1 MSYSDPYKANLK
13 GFDSVFENNL
23 SNEIQDNMVEFLDW
37 TLLEKGNY
45 FNVTLGETSPNGSDY
60 SALRISSSQHYSSG
74 QAWEGFRKNWVW
86 QSGVEQPEGMDPPIV
101 GSSVAIPGISGVY
114 VDNTFYPSDTT
125 GAYSH
130 KVDYFNGRIIFDS
143 PISTTS
149 KVQAEHSY
157 KYINVVYASNLPWLR
172 EVQYRTLEPNSF
184 FANKNRGD
192 FTLPAEARLQ
202 LPAIAVE
209 VVPRRSFA
217 GYQIGGGQYVYT
229 DVVFHCLAENSYTRN
244 QLLDIVSLQNEKSFF
259 LFDSDKIASSGAFP
273 LDYAGIPVSGAL
285 RYPELIGTYSNTHRE
300 IRMKDMTIQNMDAIN
315 SNLYGGIVRV
325 TTEYIRRGI

>member
-1 MSYSDPYKANLK
+1 MSYSYKANLK

-86 QSGVEQPEGMDPPIV
+86 QSGVEQPEGMDSPIV

-114 VDNTFYPSDTT
+114 VDDTFYPSDTD

-130 KVDYFNGRIIFDS
+130 KVDYFNGRIVFDS
-143 PISTTS
+143 AIATTS

-209 VVPRRSFA
+209 VVPRRSFS
-217 GYQIGGGQYVYT
+217 GYQLGGGQYVYT

-244 QLLDIVSLQNEKSFF
+244 QLLDIISLQNEKSFF
-259 LFDSDKIASSGAFP
+259 LFDSDKIADSGAFP
-273 LDYAGIPVSGAL
+273 LDYAGIPISGAL
-285 RYPELIGTYSNTHRE
+285 RYPELIATYSNTHRE
-300 IRMKDMTIQNMDAIN
+300 VRMKDMTIQNMDAIN

>member
-1 MSYSDPYKANLK
+1 MSYSYKANLK

-114 VDNTFYPSDTT
+114 VDDTFYPSDTD

-130 KVDYFNGRIIFDS
+130 KVDYFNGRIVFDS
-143 PISTTS
+143 AIATTS

-209 VVPRRSFA
+209 VVPRRSFS
-217 GYQIGGGQYVYT
+217 GYQLGGGQYVYT

-244 QLLDIVSLQNEKSFF
+244 QLLDIISLQNEKSFF
-259 LFDSDKIASSGAFP
+259 LFDSDKIADSGAFP
-273 LDYAGIPVSGAL
+273 LDYAGIPISGAL
-285 RYPELIGTYSNTHRE
+285 RYPELIATYSNTHRE
-300 IRMKDMTIQNMDAIN
+300 VRMKDMTIQNMDAIN